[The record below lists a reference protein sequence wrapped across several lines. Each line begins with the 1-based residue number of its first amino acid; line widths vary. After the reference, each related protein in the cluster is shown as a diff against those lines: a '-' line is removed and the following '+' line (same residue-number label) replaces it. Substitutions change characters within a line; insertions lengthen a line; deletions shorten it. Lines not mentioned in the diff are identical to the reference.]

1 MLLIITQNVRDFA
14 GTIETAKKSTAIIS
28 VSQYSM
34 IFNLSP
40 NDMNELLKLYENSG
54 GFNEIEK
61 DSIVRSPRGE
71 CFLISSPNERGRLFI
86 EATSATEEAFRG

>member
-1 MLLIITQNVRDFA
+1 MKNS
-14 GTIETAKKSTAIIS
+14 K
-28 VSQYSM
+28 YSM

-54 GFNEIEK
+54 GFNEIK
-61 DSIVRSPRGE
+61 RDSVAKNPRGE

-86 EATSATEEAFRG
+86 KATSATEEAFEG